1 MHFKN
6 YPLKSRII
14 LYKLSFNSFSV
25 SQSSFYDAAYN
36 RFPYFNCF
44 IACSYQ
50 NSCPFLYWQALFIAI
65 QTVLPWMW
73 WCKSL
78 LLWAVHRWVGWKKS
92 LFGVVALVGKI
103 GTISFTF
110 IPFCERYTKK
120 AHRRLG
126 KCQRNL
132 LNWVCVRC
140 VSLCSISLI
149 ALSNIHSNPLLTCS
163 SWKIK
168 NHVSDSMEARTW
180 LSFYSGSVSEL
191 NKMQGKPSLRHF
203 CWQESR
209 PGWQLHQRLPNVV
222 GGFLIQQLPG
232 AAVAY
237 FWTRQSSLRLQPG
250 MSALLAA
257 GS

>member
-14 LYKLSFNSFSV
+14 LYKLSFNSFNV

-44 IACSYQ
+44 IACLYQ
-50 NSCPFLYWQALFIAI
+50 NSYPFLYWQALFIAI

-78 LLWAVHRWVGWKKS
+78 LLWAVHRWVGWKKIIVWGGS
-92 LFGVVALVGKI
+92 TGGKDWYNKFYFYAILWALYKE
-103 GTISFTF
+103 SSQ
-110 IPFCERYTKK
+110 K
-120 AHRRLG
+120 AWEMP
-126 KCQRNL
+126 KNL

-168 NHVSDSMEARTW
+168 NHVSDSMEARTR
-180 LSFYSGSVSEL
+180 LSFYSGSV
-191 NKMQGKPSLRHF
+191 
-203 CWQESR
+203 
-209 PGWQLHQRLPNVV
+209 
-222 GGFLIQQLPG
+222 
-232 AAVAY
+232 
-237 FWTRQSSLRLQPG
+237 
-250 MSALLAA
+250 
-257 GS
+257 